1 MQVCGNIC
9 GSSVVVCGCLGAYGY
24 ELFERFCTFQ
34 GLRQSAD
41 LSSIKYFK
49 NISYYGTFLKVVF
62 MNWFIENNTDIFD
75 IVGEKCKEGSTQAKL
90 HNATPT
96 KRKENGNSSLL
107 RCKRVLSQS
116 RNKETNKKIKPKSFD
131 TESHSSSNS
140 SHPSKFDFSSP
151 LEKETEIIQNNLE
164 NTKEKDFQKPAQ
176 RAHTGSNTSL
186 CEAKY
191 CSKDLKRDSP
201 ENNRK
206 QFSSLPFI
214 YLSQLQDADPLLY
227 TEICDRRSCI
237 NLVNHFHCTLC
248 GGNVSFQRSYYIL
261 RHIKQVHLNQNHYV
275 THDSIVCLPCRC
287 DILPL
292 ASVSRKTNHKHCP
305 KCIAIVKQKG
315 HFLQHLK
322 SHLIK

>member
-1 MQVCGNIC
+1 MGIVLHCAVREFYLN
-9 GSSVVVCGCLGAYGY
+9 
-24 ELFERFCTFQ
+24 Q
-34 GLRQSAD
+34 G
-41 LSSIKYFK
+41 IKK
-49 NISYYGTFLKVVF
+49 QK
-62 MNWFIENNTDIFD
+62 
-75 IVGEKCKEGSTQAKL
+75 
-90 HNATPT
+90 
-96 KRKENGNSSLL
+96 
-107 RCKRVLSQS
+107 
-116 RNKETNKKIKPKSFD
+116 KKIKPKSFD

-275 THDSIVCLPCRC
+275 THDSVVCLPCRC

-292 ASVSRKTNHKHCP
+292 ASASRKTSHYHCP
-305 KCIAIVKQKG
+305 KSIAIFKQKG

-322 SHLIK
+322 SHLIKRNKSLKGKELFSSPAEQRHIVYQDTEKRNTAIYKK